1 MRSSTER
8 LMKRPEFVLRR
19 LGKERAAEEMSNFIK
34 QQQEGVMTAFISKL
48 KEPPLVNGQP
58 DFSKLGDPTE
68 TAKRWSLELN
78 LTEEAVREQLL
89 KYLGGAADD
98 KQ

>member
-8 LMKRPEFVLRR
+8 LMKRLEFVLRR

-34 QQQEGVMTAFISKL
+34 QHQEGFMTAFISKL
-48 KEPPLVNGQP
+48 KELPLVDGQP
-58 DFSKLGDPTE
+58 DLSQLGDPTE
-68 TAKRWSLELN
+68 TAKRWALELN
-78 LTEEAVREQLL
+78 LTEEAVMEQLL
-89 KYLGGAADD
+89 KHIGAADD